1 MGRSVELKE
10 NSEKQR
16 TRIRTDLRLSLPT
29 SYFTLISLIQ
39 GTAIGFLGSVV
50 AENHRVF
57 GAAHWLSA
65 ITTLLIIVQVWN
77 EYRMSVTVWAGV
89 PVLQD
94 SIIPFTLGAS
104 EFWLIFA
111 IPSTSMWLVALTFVS
126 LGGVIAYIHVRR
138 LAYLPENEEMSVHR
152 PYMRGQLF
160 LSLIY
165 GIVFGAMSLIVRRD
179 PNSVPLWAP
188 LVTVVMVFGLLLRA
202 EMHWRR
208 VLAVVASW
216 DSHS

>member
-1 MGRSVELKE
+1 MARPESHEQ
-10 NSEKQR
+10 QR
-16 TRIRTDLRLSLPT
+16 ARVRTDLRLSLPT

-50 AENHRVF
+50 AENHRSF
-57 GAAHWLSA
+57 AAAHWLSA

-104 EFWLIFA
+104 EFWLIFS
-111 IPSTSMWLVALTFVS
+111 IPTTSVWLLALTFVS

-138 LAYLPENEEMSVHR
+138 LAHLPENEEMAVHR
-152 PYMRGQLF
+152 PYMRGQLI
-160 LSLIY
+160 LSVVYGLI
-165 GIVFGAMSLIVRRD
+165 FGVIWLLYRGNDVLAAPWATLIA
-179 PNSVPLWAP
+179 LM
-188 LVTVVMVFGLLLRA
+188 MVAGLLLRA
-202 EMHWRR
+202 ELHWRR
-208 VLAVVASW
+208 VLAIVASW
-216 DSHS
+216 D